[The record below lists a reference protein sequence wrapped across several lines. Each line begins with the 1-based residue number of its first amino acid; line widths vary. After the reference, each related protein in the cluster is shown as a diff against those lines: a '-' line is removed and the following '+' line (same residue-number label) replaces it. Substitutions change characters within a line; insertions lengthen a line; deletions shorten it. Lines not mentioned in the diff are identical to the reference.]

1 MRVLVTGGSGQ
12 VGSALRDSAP
22 DGVVLRA
29 PPSRALDIRNR
40 ASVEAAFSAW
50 EPDLAVNAAAYT
62 QVDRAE
68 EETGAAMDVNATG
81 AGNLAAACAASG
93 CPLIHLST
101 DYVFDGSKAGPYL
114 EDDAP
119 APLNAYGRSK
129 LEGERAVRQTL
140 EAHLILRISWVFG
153 ATGSNF
159 VRTMTR
165 LADSEEVRVVNDQ
178 HGTPCA
184 ASSVAR
190 AIWHVAEHWRAAPH
204 RGTYHFASTPV
215 TTWYEFA
222 AAVYA
227 SIREVHPTARTPRLV
242 PITTAERP
250 ALARRPLNSVLECA
264 RLYADFGLAAPDW
277 RPALRAVVRQLLT
290 D

>member
-12 VGSALRDSAP
+12 VGSALRDSVP
-22 DGVVLRA
+22 DGVALRA
-29 PPSRALDIRNR
+29 PNSQVLDIRNR
-40 ASVEAAFSAW
+40 ANVEAALAAW
-50 EPDLAVNAAAYT
+50 EPDLTINAAAYT

-68 EETGAAMDVNATG
+68 EEVEAAMDVNATG
-81 AGNLAAACAASG
+81 AGNLAAGCAASG
-93 CPLIHLST
+93 CRLIHLST
-101 DYVFDGSKAGPYL
+101 DYVFDGNRAGPYP
-114 EDDAP
+114 EDDTP

-129 LEGERAVRQTL
+129 LAGEHAVRQAT
-140 EAHLILRISWVFG
+140 ETHLILRVSWVFG

-159 VRTMTR
+159 VRTMMR
-165 LADSEEVRVVNDQ
+165 LADREEVRVVNDQ

-184 ASSVAR
+184 ASSIAR
-190 AIWHVAEHWRAAPH
+190 AIWHVAEHWQAAPQ

-227 SIREVHPTARTPRLV
+227 SLREVDPTAKTPQVV

-250 ALARRPLNSVLECA
+250 ALAQRPRNSVLECA
-264 RLYADFGLAAPDW
+264 RLYADFGLPAPDW
-277 RPALRAVVRQLLT
+277 RPELRAVVRQLLT